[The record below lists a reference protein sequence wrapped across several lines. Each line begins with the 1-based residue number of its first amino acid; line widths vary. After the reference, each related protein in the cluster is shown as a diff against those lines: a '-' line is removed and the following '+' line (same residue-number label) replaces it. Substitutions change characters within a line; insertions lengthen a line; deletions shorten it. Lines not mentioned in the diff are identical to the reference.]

1 MSAAPQP
8 ADDSASSGDWR
19 SRLPGPLRKIP
30 GWIWWCAVFGAL
42 FGILVAFGVQELRT
56 FPRIWQEQTANIR
69 FAAQG
74 EGGQAYYLYRIDG
87 PAKLDDDGEEEEPG
101 QPGVGT
107 IEQAASDLAAIA
119 YYPASHP
126 DADAAG
132 RIFVELK
139 ESSTNR
145 AGRTPV
151 TVTVNERSVALV
163 AVSGDLAGANAPVRF
178 KSTTWSAPLDESAL
192 QTRGQPLGIQVLYEN
207 GELLVPDREIQIGRE
222 VGAAVDD
229 ALDWVETNVD
239 FIFGSLKDAVDWLF
253 IALQDALRWIPWPGL
268 IIMIGVIAWRTA
280 GSRTALAASL
290 SLFLLAL
297 LGYWESTLDTIA
309 LVMITVTLSIA
320 IAVPL
325 GIWASQNDRLDRA
338 LRPFL
343 DAAQTMPSF
352 VYLVPMIGLFS
363 IGTVPAVMATL
374 VYAVPPAVRLTNLGI
389 RQLPEETIEAAESFG
404 LTQRQMLLKVK
415 VPLAMPT
422 IMAGVN
428 QTTLMALAMIVI
440 GSLVGAPGLGF
451 DVLQA
456 LGRLEPGNAL
466 LAGLG
471 IVMLAIII
479 DRVTQAIARKRQAAA
494 AGVASD

>member
-1 MSAAPQP
+1 MTAQP
-8 ADDSASSGDWR
+8 AQADAGESGLR
-19 SRLPGPLRKIP
+19 ARLPAPLRRIP

-42 FGILVAFGVQELRT
+42 FGILVAIGLQELRT
-56 FPRIWQEQTANIR
+56 FPRFWQ
-69 FAAQG
+69 
-74 EGGQAYYLYRIDG
+74 D
-87 PAKLDDDGEEEEPG
+87 
-101 QPGVGT
+101 
-107 IEQAASDLAAIA
+107 QAAGISFAVEGSGDRAVYAYRADEAGVIERAPSDLGGVA
-119 YYPASHP
+119 YYPEAHP
-126 DADAAG
+126 DAAAAG
-132 RIFVELK
+132 RIFIDLK
-139 ESSTNR
+139 QSATDR

-151 TVTVNERSVALV
+151 TAIVNGREIALQP
-163 AVSGDLAGANAPVRF
+163 VSGDLAGANAPEDF
-178 KSTTWSAPLDESAL
+178 ESTTWSAPLDPAAL
-192 QTRGQPLGIQVLYEN
+192 QTRGGPLPLQVVYES
-207 GELLVPDREIQIGRE
+207 GELLVPDREILIGRE

-229 ALDWVETNVD
+229 ALDWLDTNID
-239 FIFGSLKDAVDWLF
+239 FIFGSIEDAVVWLF
-253 IALQDALRWIPWPGL
+253 IAIGDALEWIPWPGL
-268 IIMIGVIAWRTA
+268 ILMIGVIAWRTA
-280 GSRTALAASL
+280 GPRTALASAL

-297 LGYWESTLDTIA
+297 LGYWQSTLETIS
-309 LVMITVTLSIA
+309 LVLITVTLSIA

-325 GIWASQNDRLDRA
+325 GIWASQSDRLDRA
-338 LRPFL
+338 LRPIL

-352 VYLVPMIGLFS
+352 VYLVPMIGFFS
-363 IGTVPAVMATL
+363 IGAMPAIMATL

-404 LTQRQMLLKVK
+404 LTRRQMLLKVK

-440 GSLVGAPGLGF
+440 ASLVGAPGLGF
-451 DVLQA
+451 DVLQS
-456 LGRLEPGNAL
+456 LGRLEAGNAL

>member
-1 MSAAPQP
+1 MSAAPP
-8 ADDSASSGDWR
+8 ADDSESRGGLR
-19 SRLPGPLRKIP
+19 GRLPAPLGKVP
-30 GWIWWCAVFGAL
+30 GWLWWCALFGAL
-42 FGILVAFGVQELRT
+42 FGILVAIGVQELRT
-56 FPRIWQEQTANIR
+56 FPRIWDAQTADIS
-69 FAAQG
+69 FAERG
-74 EGGQAYYLYRIDG
+74 EGGEAFYLYR
-87 PAKLDDDGEEEEPG
+87 ADDETGS
-101 QPGVGT
+101 
-107 IEQAASDLAAIA
+107 IEQPASDLGAVA
-119 YYPASHP
+119 YYPETHA
-126 DADAAG
+126 DAAAAG
-132 RIFVELK
+132 RIFVDLK
-139 ESSTNR
+139 LTSTNR
-145 AGRTPV
+145 TGRTPI
-151 TVTVNERSVALV
+151 TAIVNGTSVPLQ
-163 AVSGDLAGANAPVRF
+163 AVSGEQAGANAPAEF
-178 KSTTWSAPLDESAL
+178 ESTTWSAALDASAF
-192 QTRGQPLGIQVLYEN
+192 QSDGQPLALQIIYEN

-229 ALDWVETNVD
+229 ALTWIETNVD

-253 IALQDALRWIPWPGL
+253 IALQDALNWIPWPGL
-268 IIMIGVIAWRTA
+268 IVMIGVVAWRSA
-280 GSRTALAASL
+280 GARTAAATGL

-325 GIWASQNDRLDRA
+325 GVWASQNDRLDRT

-404 LTQRQMLLKVK
+404 LTRRQMLLKVK

-456 LGRLEPGNAL
+456 LGRLESGNAL

-494 AGVASD
+494 AGVASE

>member
-8 ADDSASSGDWR
+8 ADDSELRGDWR
-19 SRLPGPLRKIP
+19 DRLPAPLAKIP
-30 GWIWWCAVFGAL
+30 GWVLWCAL
-42 FGILVAFGVQELRT
+42 FGVLFAILVAVGVQELRT
-56 FPRIWQEQTANIR
+56 FPRFWDDQTADIR
-69 FAAQG
+69 FASQA
-74 EGGQAYYLYRIDG
+74 EGGEAFFLYR
-87 PAKLDDDGEEEEPG
+87 ADDETGS
-101 QPGVGT
+101 
-107 IEQAASDLAAIA
+107 IEQPASDLGAVA
-119 YYPASHP
+119 YYPQAHP
-126 DADAAG
+126 DPDAAG
-132 RIFVELK
+132 RIFIDLK
-139 ESSTNR
+139 ASSTNR
-145 AGRTPV
+145 AGRTPI
-151 TVTVNERSVALV
+151 TAIVNGRSVGLQAV
-163 AVSGDLAGANAPVRF
+163 AGERAGANSPADF
-178 KSTTWSAPLDESAL
+178 ESTTWAAPIEAAAL
-192 QTRGQPLGIQVLYEN
+192 ETAGGPLGLQVVYEN
-207 GELLVPDREIQIGRE
+207 GELLAPDREIQIGRE
-222 VGAAVDD
+222 LGAAIDD
-229 ALDWVETNVD
+229 ALDWIETNVD

-253 IALQDALRWIPWPGL
+253 IALQDALNWIPWPGL
-268 IIMIGVIAWRTA
+268 IVMIGVVAWRTA
-280 GSRTALAASL
+280 GARTALATAL

-309 LVMITVTLSIA
+309 LVMITVTLSIS

-325 GIWASQNDRLDRA
+325 GVWASQNDRLDRA

-456 LGRLEPGNAL
+456 LGRLESGNAL

>member
-1 MSAAPQP
+1 MSAPP
-8 ADDSASSGDWR
+8 AGDSASRGGWR
-19 SRLPGPLRKIP
+19 DRLPAPLGKIP
-30 GWIWWCAVFGAL
+30 GWALWCALFAAL
-42 FGILVAFGVQELRT
+42 FGILVAIGVQELRT
-56 FPRIWQEQTANIR
+56 FPRIWDDQTANIR

-74 EGGQAYYLYRIDG
+74 EGEQAFYLYRVDG
-87 PAKLDDDGEEEEPG
+87 PAKLDEEGEEEEPG

-107 IEQAASDLAAIA
+107 IEQAASDLAAVA
-119 YYPASHP
+119 YYPSMHP

-132 RIFVELK
+132 RIFLELK
-139 ESSTNR
+139 ETSTNR
-145 AGRTPV
+145 AGRTPLA
-151 TVTVNERSVALV
+151 VTVNGHSVELG
-163 AVSGDLAGANAPVRF
+163 AVSGELAGANAPARF
-178 KSTTWSAPLDESAL
+178 ASTTWSAPLAESAL
-192 QTRGQPLGIQVLYEN
+192 QTHGQPLALQVVYEN
-207 GELLVPDREIQIGRE
+207 GELLAPDLEIQIGRE

-229 ALDWVETNVD
+229 ALTWIETNVD

-253 IALQDALRWIPWPGL
+253 IALQDALNWIPWPGL
-268 IIMIGVIAWRTA
+268 IVMIGVMAWRTA
-280 GSRTALAASL
+280 GARTALATGF

-320 IAVPL
+320 IAVPM
-325 GIWASQNDRLDRA
+325 GVWASQNDRLDRA

-456 LGRLEPGNAL
+456 LGRLESGNAL

-494 AGVASD
+494 AGVTSE